1 LFSTLGIRILAGRAT
16 PARRNRQRSAIVNE
30 AFVKRYVG
38 RSDSLGHPHRRGR
51 RSRVKP
57 GPRFEGEDAGATFYV
72 KVRGA
77 PGTGNSVHPPHS
89 PPRRSP
95 VADPLVPHSGYGAL
109 ALLLS
114 LIGLYG
120 VMSFVVTRRTGPRG
134 WRPPQARRIRTT
146 YFRQKISPSCLDAG

>member
-1 LFSTLGIRILAGRAT
+1 MRLSSSVMWAATIPLASTSARA
-16 PARRNRQRSAIVNE
+16 PVPRQARPTFRRRRRRRDLLRQ
-30 AFVKRYVG
+30 G
-38 RSDSLGHPHRRGR
+38 
-51 RSRVKP
+51 SRP
-57 GPRFEGEDAGATFYV
+57 
-72 KVRGA
+72 